1 MTELETNVQWLEVSR
16 RVMRKEMSD
25 LTRGMYLLV
34 ELNQWLMGDLHQLRV
49 SQVHG
54 WGNLIVIDEPED
66 DVLDLAPVPVPV
78 PVPVQPPVGSNW
90 RVGRE
95 CGG

>member
-1 MTELETNVQWLEVSR
+1 MTVLETNVQWLEASR
-16 RVMRKEMSD
+16 RVMREEMSD

-34 ELNQWLMGDLHQLRV
+34 ELNQWLMGDLRQLRV

-54 WGNLIVIDEPED
+54 LGNLIVIDEPED
-66 DVLDLAPVPVPV
+66 DMLDLAPV